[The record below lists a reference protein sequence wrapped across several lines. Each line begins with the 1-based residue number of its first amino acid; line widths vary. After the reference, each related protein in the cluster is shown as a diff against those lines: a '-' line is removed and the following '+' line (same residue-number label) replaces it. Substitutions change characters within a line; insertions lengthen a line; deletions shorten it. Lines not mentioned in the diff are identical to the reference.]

1 MKGIVT
7 KSTGSWCTVRGEDGM
22 KRECRVKGKFRVD
35 EIKSTNPVAVGD
47 RVGFQMEKDNTGVID
62 TIEPRKNYIIRKA
75 TKLSKQ
81 THIIAANLDQAILVV
96 SLVFPETMT
105 GFIDRFLVT
114 AEAYSIPSVI
124 VFNKIDLYDEKA
136 RERLKYLMAV
146 YEKIGYPCLEI
157 SAEKEINLPQLMEV
171 MKGRTSLLAGNSG
184 VGKSTI
190 INKIEP
196 GLDLKISEVS
206 QAHHLGTHTTTFAEM
221 FDLSFGAFI
230 IDTPGLK
237 SFGIVDFHKEEL
249 FHYFP
254 EMFRI
259 ISDCK
264 FSNCTHINE
273 PGCAVKKAVEKGEI
287 AQHRYQNYLD
297 IYYGDE
303 LKVEY

>member
-7 KSTGSWCTVRGEDGM
+7 KSTGSWCTVRGEDGI
-22 KRECRVKGKFRVD
+22 KRECRVKGKFRID

-47 RVGFQMEKDNTGVID
+47 RVIFEMEKDNTGVID

-81 THIIAANLDQAILVV
+81 THIIAANMDQAILVV

-114 AEAYSIPSVI
+114 AEAYSIPPVI
-124 VFNKIDLYDEKA
+124 VFNKIDLYDERTVEKM
-136 RERLKYLMAV
+136 KYLQTI
-146 YEKIGYPCLEI
+146 YEKIGYQCLAI
-157 SAEKEINLPQLMEV
+157 SAEKGINLELLKNV
-171 MKGRTSLLAGNSG
+171 IKGKVSLLAGNSG

-196 GLDLKISEVS
+196 GLNLKIAEVS
-206 QAHHLGTHTTTFAEM
+206 QAHHMGIHTTTFAEM
-221 FDLSFGAFI
+221 YELSFGAFI

-254 EMFRI
+254 EMFGI
-259 ISDCK
+259 VSECK
-264 FSNCTHINE
+264 FGNCTHINE